1 MDENSQSR
9 RMSEEP
15 FTESAPGLNELARRF
30 GIRVILQF
38 GSTVTGTTH
47 DRSDVDLAVQLD
59 TPDVSLETILEMQE
73 ALQSRFPG
81 REVDVAIL
89 NRADPLFRKKIME
102 GCRMLFGTAQ
112 DFARLRLY
120 SFKTY
125 QDFQPY
131 LELERQSVAR
141 RLSALV
147 AESSRP

>member
-1 MDENSQSR
+1 
-9 RMSEEP
+9 MSKELL
-15 FTESAPGLNELARRF
+15 TESEPGLRELAERF

-47 DRSDVDLAVQLD
+47 DGSDVDLAVQLD
-59 TPDVSLETILEMQE
+59 TPAISLETILEIQD
-73 ALQSRFPG
+73 ALQVQFPG
-81 REVDVAIL
+81 REIDLAIL

-102 GCRMLFGTAQ
+102 ACRLLFGTAQ

-120 SFKTY
+120 AFKTY

-147 AESSRP
+147 AEPSRP

>member
-1 MDENSQSR
+1 
-9 RMSEEP
+9 MSEKSI
-15 FTESAPGLNELARRF
+15 TESSLRLRELAQRF

-47 DRSDVDLAVQLD
+47 ESSDVDLAVQLD
-59 TPDVSLETILEMQE
+59 TPAVSLETVLEMQD

-81 REVDVAIL
+81 REVDLAIL
-89 NRADPLFRKKIME
+89 NWADPLFRKKIME
-102 GCRMLFGTAQ
+102 SCRMLFGTAEG
-112 DFARLRLY
+112 FARLRLY

-131 LELERQSVAR
+131 LELERQSVAK

-147 AESSRP
+147 AEPSRP

>member
-1 MDENSQSR
+1 MSQ
-9 RMSEEP
+9 EHII
-15 FTESAPGLNELARRF
+15 ESGPELRELAHRF

-47 DRSDVDLAVQLD
+47 DRSDLDLAVQLD
-59 TPDVSLETILEMQE
+59 TPAVSLETILEMQE

-81 REVDVAIL
+81 CEVDVAIL

-102 GCRMLFGTAQ
+102 GCRMLLGTSQ

-120 SFKTY
+120 AFKTY

-147 AESSRP
+147 AEPSRL